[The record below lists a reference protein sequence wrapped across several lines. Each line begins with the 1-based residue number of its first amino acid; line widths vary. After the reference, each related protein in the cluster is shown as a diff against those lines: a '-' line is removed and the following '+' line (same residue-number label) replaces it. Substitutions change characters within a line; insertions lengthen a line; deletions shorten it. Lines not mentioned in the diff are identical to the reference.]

1 MAPNIVDSF
10 NDDYGLWAAEDFF
23 RQTEAGAGK
32 IQIPLF
38 LLIITLYFYFTIFLR
53 WGTKSNSFE
62 SNSK

>member
-53 WGTKSNSFE
+53 
-62 SNSK
+62 